1 MTRCLGGITN
11 SMDMSLIKL
20 QETLKD
26 REAWVCCSAWG
37 LKESEQTER
46 LNTCLPPARVPWL
59 GATLTVLIKKS
70 LLHFSQRPPE
80 GAQSPAS
87 LLTRPTDRT
96 CRTSG
101 ELKSCQ

>member
-1 MTRCLGGITN
+1 MGGITN

-46 LNTCLPPARVPWL
+46 LDDDIPRENA
-59 GATLTVLIKKS
+59 I
-70 LLHFSQRPPE
+70 
-80 GAQSPAS
+80 
-87 LLTRPTDRT
+87 
-96 CRTSG
+96 
-101 ELKSCQ
+101 